1 MDFLQKHPKAKE
13 CVDAI
18 AAVEAWEEQEA
29 TVAQEHFKKHSSNAQ
44 HKSRSLIAADSEM
57 PGLRAYSEIAAPWE
71 RKAKLTGIGALPGF

>member
-1 MDFLQKHPKAKE
+1 MQKHPKAKE

-29 TVAQEHFKKHSSNAQ
+29 SVAQEHFKKHSGNAQ
-44 HKSRSLIAADSEM
+44 HKSRSLIAVDTETVER
-57 PGLRAYSEIAAPWE
+57 RAYSEVEAPWE